1 MDFSSATDAADVYP
15 GVGDDRYRPAND
27 GVREKRRRMV
37 HQLRPNTGH
46 RRRCAAMEGIALS
59 SVANWSYTATAT
71 IWRNLGNDE
80 YGDSLGFSPPESI
93 LCDYEGGLSK
103 RIGSLGSEIVVKN
116 TVWSE
121 YALAAAGDYL
131 LIGVSTQAD
140 PVVAGADEVRQVIR
154 YADTFERLA
163 DDYAIL
169 TGV

>member
-1 MDFSSATDAADVYP
+1 M
-15 GVGDDRYRPAND
+15 
-27 GVREKRRRMV
+27 
-37 HQLRPNTGH
+37 
-46 RRRCAAMEGIALS
+46 S

-71 IWRNLGNDE
+71 IWRKKEGKDE
-80 YGDSLGFSPPESI
+80 YGDPLGYSEPEQI

-116 TVWSE
+116 TIWTE
-121 YALAAAGDYL
+121 FALADAGDYL
-131 LIGVSTQAD
+131 LIGVSTEAD

-154 YADTFERLA
+154 YADTFERVA

>member
-1 MDFSSATDAADVYP
+1 M
-15 GVGDDRYRPAND
+15 
-27 GVREKRRRMV
+27 
-37 HQLRPNTGH
+37 
-46 RRRCAAMEGIALS
+46 S

-80 YGDSLGFSPPESI
+80 YGDPLGYSAPEQI

-103 RIGSLGSEIVVKN
+103 RLASLGVEIVVKN
-116 TVWSE
+116 TFWTE
-121 YALAAAGDYL
+121 FALAAAGDYL
-131 LIGVSTQAD
+131 LIGSSTELD
-140 PVVAGADEVRQVIR
+140 PVVAGADEVRQVVQ